1 MPSLR
6 SLDVILSIPP
16 HHLGCH
22 RRPFIGLSVDQ
33 ARELGGI
40 ARPLGG
46 LEEEAVVGPLAF
58 EAGLAPDLPAAAAD
72 GVVP

>member
-1 MPSLR
+1 MVS
-6 SLDVILSIPP
+6 
-16 HHLGCH
+16 
-22 RRPFIGLSVDQ
+22 RRPFVGLSVDQ